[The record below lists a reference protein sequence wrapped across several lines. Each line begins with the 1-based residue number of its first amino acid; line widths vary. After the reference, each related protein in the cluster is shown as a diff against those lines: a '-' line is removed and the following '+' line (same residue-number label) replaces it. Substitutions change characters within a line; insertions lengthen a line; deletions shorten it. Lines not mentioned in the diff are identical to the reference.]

1 MAKTKR
7 FLAMLLAVLMLVSLM
22 PVALADNAVP
32 ELQDGEAFIPA
43 NASPEDVNHILSQ
56 TLIANFDVVG
66 DQEWEYKVVHQYK
79 INLAQGAKCD
89 AWVPVAGATLNVPNG
104 YKIVGTFWN
113 PSYDVVYEDVYF
125 GAMMDSGKTEFTVR
139 LAGTELTA
147 NFKIV
152 KYDAVINVAE
162 NVTIN
167 KIYNDNGNLDT
178 AAMAKQFL
186 ENYVTVVEPADAQ
199 VTVSFNEKDST
210 ATVKYAGSD
219 EYNAFSATVKNVT
232 FVDNRGEIA
241 QAQPDE
247 NGVYSVGI
255 KYNENLS
262 WNYDAVRQAIID
274 AVLVDSGLTPAD
286 VSVQHKAIGSWHKL
300 EGGLTSATVIKEG
313 ESEIKLTFKGNTE
326 LKAFEY
332 EVKVNLQDGRI
343 PTAIVLKDGASIVYN
358 KDASV
363 MKNDIFNNA
372 IDWNK
377 TVLPEGVTVDD
388 LSIEYYTTGTAILL
402 KEETWFDV
410 AGGTYYKSIDIAKL
424 DPYTVKQIGAG
435 ENQQIRIS
443 YAGTYEYKNA
453 STEGT
458 LTVEKAPV
466 KVSVKSTTIYPDQ
479 TPPADFVTTDPVD
492 DFQIW
497 TIYAGVTSNV
507 TTIVYVQLPD
517 KMMNETVMGAIDIAY
532 KAIYGESFSEKL
544 QNGMTVGELREIL
557 TNLASLADKVT
568 DNDFVAGVLEAAGV
582 NTGSLNTILDVVQ
595 NLPGILDNVTVAIG
609 TPNRAGLYMVTA
621 VATNKNYKT
630 GVGSG
635 ILMVK
640 MRVLGVSFGWAKD
653 IKTLTVSEAAAADFS
668 AVVMYDG
675 DPVKNPG
682 NIKYLY
688 TGISNGKLYS
698 SRNVPTAPGKYI
710 VTASVSGGNYLAL
723 PITRTFTIVAD
734 PAPVVTPEV

>member
-22 PVALADNAVP
+22 PVALADAAP

-43 NASPEDVNHILSQ
+43 NATPEEVNHILSQ
-56 TLIANFDVVG
+56 TLIANFDEVG
-66 DQEWEYKVVHQYK
+66 DQEWEYYCEGAEAKPGVLKNSEFVSIAGGTSTKK
-79 INLAQGAKCD
+79 IAFISHTYYHPALAANEN
-89 AWVPVAGATLNVPNG
+89 AT
-104 YKIVGTFWN
+104 Y
-113 PSYDVVYEDVYF
+113 
-125 GAMMDSGKTEFTVR
+125 TVR
-139 LAGTELTA
+139 IAGTNGVTVQLT
-147 NFKIV
+147 K
-152 KYDAVINVAE
+152 DQLTPVINVAE

-167 KIYNDNGNLDT
+167 SIYTENGNLDT
-178 AAMAKQFL
+178 TAMAEQFL
-186 ENYVTVVEPADAQ
+186 ANYVTVVEPADAK

-219 EYNAFSATVKNVT
+219 EYKAFSATVNNVT
-232 FVDNRGEIA
+232 FVDNRGVIA

-255 KYNENLS
+255 KYNEDMT

-286 VSVQHKAIGSWHKL
+286 VNVQHKVVGIWSKL
-300 EGGLTSATVIKEG
+300 EGITSIDAIKEG
-313 ESEIKLTFKGNTE
+313 KSDIKLTFAGNTE
-326 LKAFEY
+326 LKGFEY

-343 PTAIVLKDGASIVYN
+343 QTAIVLKDGASIVYN
-358 KDASV
+358 KDVSV
-363 MKNDIFNNA
+363 MKNDILKNA
-372 IDWNK
+372 IDWNA

-388 LSIEYYTTGTAILL
+388 LKFEY
-402 KEETWFDV
+402 KD
-410 AGGTYYKSIDIAKL
+410 KL
-424 DPYTVKQIGAG
+424 GIWQPVEGKDGVLGIGAVDQLG
-435 ENQQIRIS
+435 AGKNQQLRIS
-443 YAGTYEYKNA
+443 YDGTNEYKKVKA
-453 STEGT
+453 EVT

-479 TPPADFVTTDPVD
+479 ALPADFVTTDPVD

-497 TIYAGVTSNV
+497 NIYAGITSNV

-517 KMMNETVMGAIDIAY
+517 EMQNETVMKAIDAAY
-532 KAIYGESFSEKL
+532 ELVYHEKFSEKL

-568 DNDFVAGVLEAAGV
+568 DNKVIAAGLAAAGINV
-582 NTGSLNTILDVVQ
+582 DSLNTILDVVQ

-640 MRVLGVSFGWAKD
+640 MRVLGVSFGWAQD
-653 IKTLTVSEAAAADFS
+653 ISTLTVSEAADADFS

-688 TGISNGKLYS
+688 TGIANGKLYS
-698 SRNVPTAPGKYI
+698 SRNIPTAPGKYI
-710 VTASVSGGNYLAL
+710 VTASVSGGNYLVL

>member
-32 ELQDGEAFIPA
+32 ELQSGEAYIPA
-43 NASPEDVNHILSQ
+43 NASPEEVNHILSQ
-56 TLIANFDVVG
+56 TLIANYDEVG
-66 DQEWEYKVVHQYK
+66 DQEWEYAYTYSYQNGSLPISTATNTVFASVYGADIADQPIGYGKVGEHKVGFITVPDYGIITGTVNCPAMTPLAFDTQY
-79 INLAQGAKCD
+79 
-89 AWVPVAGATLNVPNG
+89 
-104 YKIVGTFWN
+104 
-113 PSYDVVYEDVYF
+113 
-125 GAMMDSGKTEFTVR
+125 TVR
-139 LAGTELTA
+139 IAGTEKTA
-147 NFKIV
+147 VFVNS
-152 KYDAVINVAE
+152 KYTPVINIADEITMTVLF
-162 NVTIN
+162 
-167 KIYNDNGNLDT
+167 NGADMDT
-178 AAMAKQFL
+178 AAMAEAFL
-186 ENYVTVVEPADAQ
+186 ENYVTVEKPEDALL
-199 VTVSFNEKDST
+199 TVSFDTVNGK
-210 ATVKYAGSD
+210 ATVNYAGTEMYKAS
-219 EYNAFSATVKNVT
+219 SKTVDVT
-232 FVDNRGEIA
+232 YIDNRGEVVVA
-241 QAQPDE
+241 EPDE
-247 NGVYSVGI
+247 SGVYSVGI
-255 KYNENLS
+255 KYNEDLS
-262 WNYDAVRQAIID
+262 WNYDATRQAIID

-286 VSVQHKAIGSWHKL
+286 VNVQHKVVGIWSKL
-300 EGGLTSATVIKEG
+300 EGITSIDAIKEG
-313 ESEIKLTFKGNTE
+313 KSDIKLTFAGNTE
-326 LKAFEY
+326 LKGFEY

-343 PTAIVLKDGASIVYN
+343 QTAIVLKDGASIVYN
-358 KDASV
+358 KDVSV
-363 MKNDIFNNA
+363 MKNDIFKNA
-372 IDWNK
+372 IDWNA

-388 LSIEYYTTGTAILL
+388 LKFEYKDKLIWKPVEGRGIG
-402 KEETWFDV
+402 FDP
-410 AGGTYYKSIDIAKL
+410 L
-424 DPYTVKQIGAG
+424 GAG
-435 ENQQIRIS
+435 EDQQIRIS
-443 YAGTYEYKNA
+443 YAETNEYKKT

-458 LTVEKAPV
+458 ITVEKAPV

-479 TPPADFVTTDPVD
+479 TPPADFVTTNPED

-497 TIYAGVTSNV
+497 NIYAGITSNV

-517 KMMNETVMGAIDIAY
+517 EMTNEKVMGAIDTAY

-557 TNLASLADKVT
+557 TNLASLADKAT
-568 DNDFVAGVLEAAGV
+568 DNKIVAGALEFAGINV
-582 NTGSLNTILDVVQ
+582 DSLNTILDVVQ

-640 MRVLGVSFGWAKD
+640 MRVLGVSFGWAQD
-653 IKTLTVSEAAAADFS
+653 IKTLTVSEAAAANFS

-698 SRNVPTAPGKYI
+698 SHDVPTAPGKYI
-710 VTASVSGGNYLAL
+710 VTASVSGGNYLVL